1 MKKILPLLLVIGL
14 LWGCA
19 PLSHTYRLGN
29 EAEMNRNWDEAVRH
43 YEKASLE
50 HPKEPVYR
58 LALMRARTSASLD
71 SLQKARALAGMDK
84 RDEAIASYKKALSY
98 DPMNRALFA
107 ELEVYAA
114 GPRAAVEKAGEK
126 SLEPPVRLKVSPE
139 KVRLR
144 FANAALRSIF
154 QALGKHAGV
163 NFLFDEQFRD
173 VPLTIDLTDRTFEQA
188 VGFLC
193 LASKNFSRIIDERT
207 VIIVPDQPMKRLQY
221 ELNAIRTFY
230 LSNLN
235 AQEVQNS
242 LAMMIRTQYKAPSII
257 VDKNLNS
264 LTVRDT
270 PSAINLAG
278 KLLRTWDKSKGEVI
292 IDLEIMEVS
301 RIKMRE
307 FGIDLSQR
315 TIGGRY
321 SGGGEVPEDGWFGLK
336 DLDLSKGTNFQ
347 ISLPTAYLNFLQTD
361 ADTKIIAQPRLR
373 GVGSEEIKYLVG
385 QKVPVPQTT
394 FTPFAAGGV
403 SQQPIV
409 NYTYQDVGIDVK
421 IKPRIHTEREVT
433 LELEIKITSISG
445 TGIADIPII
454 TTREVKNVIRLKDGE
469 TNLLA
474 GLLKDEERRSL
485 KGIAGLS
492 DIPFLGNLFSST
504 ETSIDQTDV
513 ILTITPYIIRTV
525 PLTEED
531 SRALWVEVEGL
542 SGGGG
547 GDARPAEEEIV
558 SEAEARGRARSR
570 TRGAA
575 GRRGAPG
582 RRIRR
587 GGEPRLH
594 RSQSGELRGAQGP
607 RVPGQRRGPVRV
619 GDRQPDGEPP
629 LRSPGRP
636 SQGCLGGRAGP
647 SVRSEGPV
655 PQQYRQRRGSLHHRA
670 VEPIARQRHQG
681 RGHPGRPCLRIP
693 GSRRGRHQ
701 RQRHHGQRSFRRASP
716 VRFQRIAAR
725 GQVSGGGSLLVLTG
739 PVHSGK
745 TTFLREAA
753 AGWKAAGL
761 DVGGFLSVLR
771 LDINGRDQGYDL
783 FDLKEGTSLP
793 FLAHE
798 GEPDWP
804 SVGTWH
810 MFPPSSR
817 KRDRS

>member
-1 MKKILPLLLVIGL
+1 MKKTLPLLLAAGL

-19 PLSHTYRLGN
+19 TLSHTYRLGY
-29 EAEMNRNWDEAVRH
+29 EAELNRNWDEAVRH

-50 HPKEPVYR
+50 NPKESVYR
-58 LALMRARTSASLD
+58 LALMRARTSAGLAC
-71 SLQKARALAGMDK
+71 LQEARSLAGMDK
-84 RDEAIASYKKALSY
+84 RDEAIAAYKKALSY
-98 DPMNRALFA
+98 DPMNRALLA

-114 GPRAAVEKAGEK
+114 GPQAPVEKAADK
-126 SLEPPVRLKVSPE
+126 PLEPPVKLKVSAE
-139 KVRLR
+139 RVQLR

-264 LTVRDT
+264 ITVRDT
-270 PSAINLAG
+270 PSAVNLAG
-278 KLLRTWDKSKGEVI
+278 KLLRTWDKAKGEVI

-307 FGIDLSQR
+307 FGIDLNQHA
-315 TIGGRY
+315 IGGRY
-321 SGGGEVPEDGWFGLK
+321 SGGGQVPEDGWFGLK

-361 ADTKIIAQPRLR
+361 ANTKIIAQPRLR
-373 GVGSEEIKYLVG
+373 GVGSEDIKYLVG

-433 LELEIKITSISG
+433 LDLEIKITSISG

-454 TTREVKNVIRLKDGE
+454 TTREVKNVVRLRDGE

-492 DIPFLGNLFSST
+492 DVPLLGSLFSST
-504 ETSIDQTDV
+504 KTSLDQTDV

-525 PLTEED
+525 PMTEED
-531 SRALWVEVEGL
+531 SRPLWVEVEGL

-547 GDARPAEEEIV
+547 GDARPSEEEFV
-558 SEAEARGRARSR
+558 PEAEAEPDVEPPAEPGDEQPPAEE
-570 TRGAA
+570 AEE
-575 GRRGAPG
+575 APG
-582 RRIRR
+582 RGFIVLNPADFEVPKGREFRISV
-587 GGEPRLH
+587 E
-594 RSQSGELRGAQGP
+594 
-607 RVPGQRRGPVRV
+607 
-619 GDRQPDGEPP
+619 
-629 LRSPGRP
+629 
-636 SQGCLGGRAGP
+636 
-647 SVRSEGPV
+647 VRSEPEIA
-655 PQQYRQRRGSLHHRA
+655 SLT
-670 VEPIARQRHQG
+670 VN
-681 RGHPGRPCLRIP
+681 LRFDA
-693 GSRRGRHQ
+693 Q
-701 RQRHHGQRSFRRASP
+701 V
-716 VRFQRIAAR
+716 VRLK
-725 GQVSGGGSLLVLTG
+725 QVSEGGLGRQLGAKVPFLSNIDNASGACTIGLSSPTPGKGIKGGGILAVLIFESLGPGEGVINVSGVTANGPTGAPLQFESNESRLV
-739 PVHSGK
+739 V
-745 TTFLREAA
+745 R
-753 AGWKAAGL
+753 
-761 DVGGFLSVLR
+761 
-771 LDINGRDQGYDL
+771 
-783 FDLKEGTSLP
+783 
-793 FLAHE
+793 
-798 GEPDWP
+798 
-804 SVGTWH
+804 
-810 MFPPSSR
+810 
-817 KRDRS
+817 

>member
-1 MKKILPLLLVIGL
+1 MKKTLPLLLVVGL

-19 PLSHTYRLGN
+19 PLSHTYRLGY
-29 EAEMNRNWDEAVRH
+29 EAELNRNWDDAVRH

-50 HPKEPVYR
+50 HPKEAVYR
-58 LALMRARTSASLD
+58 LALLRARTSASLD

-84 RDEAIASYKKALSY
+84 RDDAIAAYKKALSY

-154 QALGKHAGV
+154 LALGKHAGV

-173 VPLTIDLTDRTFEQA
+173 VPLTIDLADRTFEQA

-292 IDLEIMEVS
+292 LDLEIMEVS

-361 ADTKIIAQPRLR
+361 ANTKIIAQPRLR

-433 LELEIKITSISG
+433 LDMEIKITSISG

-492 DIPFLGNLFSST
+492 DIPLLGNLFSTT

-547 GDARPAEEEIV
+547 GDARPVEEEIV
-558 SEAEARGRARSR
+558 SEPQAEPEAEPAEEP
-570 TRGAA
+570 GA
-575 GRRGAPG
+575 
-582 RRIRR
+582 
-587 GGEPRLH
+587 E
-594 RSQSGELRGAQGP
+594 
-607 RVPGQRRGPVRV
+607 
-619 GDRQPDGEPP
+619 EPP
-629 LRSPGRP
+629 AEGSEEAASRGFIVLNPANFEVPKGREFRV
-636 SQGCLGGRAGP
+636 SVE
-647 SVRSEGPV
+647 VRSESEIASLTVNLRFDPQVVRLKDVSEGGLGRQFEAKV
-655 PQQYRQRRGSLHHRA
+655 PFLSNIDNAAGACTIGLSSPSPGKGIKGGGILAVLVFESLA
-670 VEPIARQRHQG
+670 
-681 RGHPGRPCLRIP
+681 PGEGVIN
-693 GSRRGRHQ
+693 
-701 RQRHHGQRSFRRASP
+701 
-716 VRFQRIAAR
+716 
-725 GQVSGGGSLLVLTG
+725 VSGITANA
-739 PVHSGK
+739 PSG
-745 TTFLREAA
+745 
-753 AGWKAAGL
+753 
-761 DVGGFLSVLR
+761 
-771 LDINGRDQGYDL
+771 QP
-783 FDLKEGTSLP
+783 LP
-793 FLAHE
+793 F
-798 GEPDWP
+798 D
-804 SVGTWH
+804 
-810 MFPPSSR
+810 SSESR
-817 KRDRS
+817 LVVR

>member
-1 MKKILPLLLVIGL
+1 MKKTLPLLLVIGL

-19 PLSHTYRLGN
+19 PLSHTYRLGY
-29 EAEMNRNWDEAVRH
+29 EAELNRSWDEAVRH

-50 HPKEPVYR
+50 NPKEAVYR
-58 LALMRARTSASLD
+58 LALLRARTSAGLA
-71 SLQKARALAGMDK
+71 SLQEARALAGVDK
-84 RDEAIASYKKALSY
+84 RDEAIAAYKKALSY
-98 DPMNRALFA
+98 DPMNRALLA

-114 GPRAAVEKAGEK
+114 GPQAVVAKAGDK
-126 SLEPPVRLKVSPE
+126 PLEPPIRLKVGPE
-139 KVRLR
+139 RVRLR

-173 VPLTIDLTDRTFEQA
+173 IPLTIDLTDRTFEQA

-193 LASKNFSRIIDERT
+193 LASKNFSRIIDEKT

-264 LTVRDT
+264 ITVRDT
-270 PSAINLAG
+270 PSAVNLAAR
-278 KLLRTWDKSKGEVI
+278 LLRAWDKSKGEVI

-307 FGIDLSQR
+307 FGIDLNQR
-315 TIGGRY
+315 AIGGRY

-336 DLDLSKGTNFQ
+336 DLDLSKSTNFQ

-361 ADTKIIAQPRLR
+361 ANTKIIAQPRLR

-421 IKPRIHTEREVT
+421 IKPRIHQEREVT
-433 LELEIKITSISG
+433 LDLEIKITSISG

-454 TTREVKNVIRLKDGE
+454 TTREVKNIVRLKDGE

-474 GLLKDEERRSL
+474 GLLKDEERLSL

-492 DIPFLGNLFSST
+492 DIPILGNLFSST

-525 PLTEED
+525 PLTDED
-531 SRALWVEVEGL
+531 YQALWVEVEGL
-542 SGGGG
+542 SGGAGG
-547 GDARPAEEEIV
+547 NAGAVEEEFVPESEGEPGVEPEPEPGAEQPAEDAEEAEEEEGTGRGFVVLNPANFEVPKGREFRV
-558 SEAEARGRARSR
+558 SVE
-570 TRGAA
+570 
-575 GRRGAPG
+575 
-582 RRIRR
+582 
-587 GGEPRLH
+587 
-594 RSQSGELRGAQGP
+594 
-607 RVPGQRRGPVRV
+607 
-619 GDRQPDGEPP
+619 
-629 LRSPGRP
+629 
-636 SQGCLGGRAGP
+636 
-647 SVRSEGPV
+647 VRSEPEIASLTVNLRFDPQVVRLKEVSEGGLGRQLGAKV
-655 PQQYRQRRGSLHHRA
+655 PFLSNIDNASGACTIGLSSPTPGKGIKGGGILAVLVFESLA
-670 VEPIARQRHQG
+670 
-681 RGHPGRPCLRIP
+681 PGEGVIN
-693 GSRRGRHQ
+693 
-701 RQRHHGQRSFRRASP
+701 
-716 VRFQRIAAR
+716 
-725 GQVSGGGSLLVLTG
+725 VSGITANGPTGQPLQFESSESRLV
-739 PVHSGK
+739 V
-745 TTFLREAA
+745 R
-753 AGWKAAGL
+753 
-761 DVGGFLSVLR
+761 
-771 LDINGRDQGYDL
+771 
-783 FDLKEGTSLP
+783 
-793 FLAHE
+793 
-798 GEPDWP
+798 
-804 SVGTWH
+804 
-810 MFPPSSR
+810 
-817 KRDRS
+817 

>member
-1 MKKILPLLLVIGL
+1 MKKIVPFVLVAGL

-19 PLSHTYRLGN
+19 TLSQTYRLGN
-29 EAEMNRNWDEAVRH
+29 EAEMNRNWDEAVRY

-50 HPKEPVYR
+50 SPKEAVYR
-58 LALMRARTSASLD
+58 LALLRARTSAGLARI
-71 SLQKARALAGMDK
+71 QEARALAAMDK
-84 RDEAIASYKKALSY
+84 RDEAVAAYKKALAY
-98 DPMNRALFA
+98 DPMNRALLA
-107 ELEVYAA
+107 ELEVYMAKPEAA
-114 GPRAAVEKAGEK
+114 AEKAGEK
-126 SLEPPVRLKVSPE
+126 PIEAPIKLKVSTE
-139 KVRLR
+139 KVRLQ

-154 QALGKHAGV
+154 QALGKHSGV
-163 NFLFDEQFRD
+163 NFLYDEQFRD

-188 VGFLC
+188 VSFLC
-193 LASKNFSRIIDERT
+193 LASKNFPRIIDERT

-264 LTVRDT
+264 ITVRDT
-270 PSAINLAG
+270 PSAVNLAG

-307 FGIDLSQR
+307 FGIDLNQHSL
-315 TIGGRY
+315 GGRY
-321 SGGGEVPEDGWFGLK
+321 SGGSTVPEDGWFGLK

-373 GVGSEEIKYLVG
+373 GVGSEDIKYLVG

-409 NYTYQDVGIDVK
+409 NYNYQDVGIDVK

-433 LELEIKITSISG
+433 LDLEIKITSISG

-492 DIPFLGNLFSST
+492 DIPLLGNLFSST

-513 ILTITPYIIRTV
+513 ILTITPYIIRQV

-531 SRALWVEVEGL
+531 SRPLWVEVEGL
-542 SGGGG
+542 SSGGGAG
-547 GDARPAEEEIV
+547 QQPDEEFVADAEPEAGAEQEGEAGAEPGAESEQPPEEEAAGKGFV
-558 SEAEARGRARSR
+558 VLNPANFEVPKGREFRVSVEVRSEAEIASLTVNLGFNAQVVRLKEVSEGGLGRQL
-570 TRGAA
+570 GAKVPFLSNIDNA
-575 GRRGAPG
+575 SGACTLGISSPTPGKGIKGGGILAVLVFESLAPG
-582 RRIRR
+582 
-587 GGEPRLH
+587 
-594 RSQSGELRGAQGP
+594 
-607 RVPGQRRGPVRV
+607 
-619 GDRQPDGEPP
+619 
-629 LRSPGRP
+629 
-636 SQGCLGGRAGP
+636 
-647 SVRSEGPV
+647 EG
-655 PQQYRQRRGSLHHRA
+655 
-670 VEPIARQRHQG
+670 I
-681 RGHPGRPCLRIP
+681 IN
-693 GSRRGRHQ
+693 
-701 RQRHHGQRSFRRASP
+701 
-716 VRFQRIAAR
+716 
-725 GQVSGGGSLLVLTG
+725 VSGVTANGPTGQALQFEANESRLVI
-739 PVHSGK
+739 
-745 TTFLREAA
+745 R
-753 AGWKAAGL
+753 
-761 DVGGFLSVLR
+761 
-771 LDINGRDQGYDL
+771 
-783 FDLKEGTSLP
+783 
-793 FLAHE
+793 
-798 GEPDWP
+798 
-804 SVGTWH
+804 
-810 MFPPSSR
+810 
-817 KRDRS
+817 